1 MDMSSSLLLNIDPG
15 LPMDCDP
22 SITLIH
28 YVENRMR
35 GAGRAPNRSSLRTWP
50 RAGAHGPY
58 APDRR
63 FSAHAVAERHVH
75 PADAVAMDWLDG
87 SLPELPGLI
96 PNSEFETG
104 DSELQKPAA
113 IGSLCSPSG
122 KSSTVAVQGKCTA
135 GRGPPNR
142 SEISR

>member
-1 MDMSSSLLLNIDPG
+1 MLRIE
-15 LPMDCDP
+15 CAARAARQ
-22 SITLIH
+22 T
-28 YVENRMR
+28 
-35 GAGRAPNRSSLRTWP
+35 GRVCEHGP

-87 SLPELPGLI
+87 SLAELRGLI

-104 DSELQKPAA
+104 DSELRKPAA

-122 KSSTVAVQGKCTA
+122 KSSTVAVQGQVHCWS
-135 GRGPPNR
+135 R
-142 SEISR
+142 SSKQVRDLAVIHAAVAFGVAIKILQNKLSHK